1 MANAFAYDARLDVSR
16 PAVRRIGLGDLWAVL
31 AAGWADFMAIPTQL
45 VFLGLIYPAVG
56 LVAARAAAGG
66 GVLPLLFPM
75 IAGLALLGPVLAVG
89 TYEISRQREAG
100 LNPTWRSAFD
110 VLRAPGLPGVVGL
123 GVLLL
128 AVFVVWIGVARAIYV
143 GTVGAMAPASV
154 GDLLQAV
161 QDSPRGWALVVFGNL
176 VGAGFAAVVLA
187 VSAVSFPMLL
197 DRAVTPTAAIGTS
210 MRVVRANPAVMVAW
224 GVLVAVILALG
235 SLPLFVGLAVAMP
248 VLGHATW
255 HLYRRTVA

>member
-1 MANAFAYDARLDVSR
+1 MAEVFAYHAALGVGR
-16 PAVRRIGLGDLWAVL
+16 PAVRRITLGDLWSAL

-56 LVAARAAAGG
+56 LVAARAASGG

-75 IAGLALLGPVLAVG
+75 VGGLALLGPVLAVG

-100 LNPTWRSAFD
+100 LNPTWRNAFD
-110 VLRAPGLPGVVGL
+110 VLRSPGLPGVVAL

-128 AVFVVWIGVARAIYV
+128 VVFLLWIGVARAIYV
-143 GTVGAMAPASV
+143 DTVGAMAPASV
-154 GDLLQAV
+154 GGLLQAV

-176 VGAGFAAVVLA
+176 AGAGFAAVVLA

-197 DRAVTPTAAIGTS
+197 DRAVTPAAAIGAS
-210 MRVVRANPAVMVAW
+210 LRVVRANPAVMAAW
-224 GVLVAVILALG
+224 GVLVAVVLALG
-235 SLPLFVGLAVAMP
+235 CLPLFVGLAVAMP

-255 HLYRRTVA
+255 HLYRRAVA